1 MKTSGFKHQ
10 KPIQDDKITNKPMLV
25 RLWGFCIVHFVVV
38 ILIIPQGLQ
47 HLHCWWSDRRQKKKL
62 SLSIT
67 VYLFG
72 ILTSSVVQF
81 VFLNATL
88 LFSSCPWPIDLCLAP
103 LQRNFPSF
111 HCWGYSSRCSYV
123 AKNLRLRFCITDHCD
138 YGSESPAVLMFILT
152 WLPHW
157 CVWPKAFQT
166 NHWRHTLYI
175 SSWYFIALLNRTP
188 TC

>member
-72 ILTSSVVQF
+72 ILTSSVVLF
-81 VFLNATL
+81 VFLNVTL

-103 LQRNFPSF
+103 LLRNFPSF

>member
-1 MKTSGFKHQ
+1 MRILYSTLCSRNSHH
-10 KPIQDDKITNKPMLV
+10 PTRITT
-25 RLWGFCIVHFVVV
+25 F
-38 ILIIPQGLQ
+38 
-47 HLHCWWSDRRQKKKL
+47 
-62 SLSIT
+62 
-67 VYLFG
+67 
-72 ILTSSVVQF
+72 
-81 VFLNATL
+81 TL
-88 LFSSCPWPIDLCLAP
+88 LVVWQKTEKKIVP
-103 LQRNFPSF
+103 LNYSILVWHINLICGTVCVFKCHSLIFFMSMTYRSVPGSFTEEFPFF